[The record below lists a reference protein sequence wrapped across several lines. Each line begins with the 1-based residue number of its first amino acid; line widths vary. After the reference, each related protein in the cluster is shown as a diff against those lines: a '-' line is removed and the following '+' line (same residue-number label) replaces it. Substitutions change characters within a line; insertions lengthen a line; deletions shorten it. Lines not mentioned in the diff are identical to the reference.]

1 MMIMKVSNVQN
12 LLKALNE
19 NETEI
24 ELHGDFSESVIKAGL
39 SSSVLYAAGMTAII
53 AFSASVILGILYL
66 IIKIRFLMLASI
78 VLVLACVF
86 AGATL
91 ITMILTQKISLT
103 LSMKLRKYSINK
115 HNDLVVL
122 KLKSDH

>member
-1 MMIMKVSNVQN
+1 MIMKVSNVQN

-91 ITMILTQKISLT
+91 ITMILTQKISLS

>member
-1 MMIMKVSNVQN
+1 MIMKVSNVQN

-53 AFSASVILGILYL
+53 AFSASIILGILYL

-91 ITMILTQKISLT
+91 ITMILTQKISLP
-103 LSMKLRKYSINK
+103 LSLKLRKYSINK

>member
-66 IIKIRFLMLASI
+66 IIKIRFLMKLW
-78 VLVLACVF
+78 
-86 AGATL
+86 
-91 ITMILTQKISLT
+91 
-103 LSMKLRKYSINK
+103 MK
-115 HNDLVVL
+115 
-122 KLKSDH
+122 